1 MGSPATTVD
10 GPVTTISAG
19 TAGATAEWV
28 DPLLLPGLA
37 SGVAADTVALFVSV
51 LPAVPGW
58 IPTRRTIVA
67 LAPAPNSPRWHIRTA
82 LQLHLPCDGEADT
95 KVSPAGNGSRTTT
108 PSASDGPA
116 LLTVKVYVALF
127 PASAVGGP
135 CLTRLRSAESST
147 AVVTLAVLLS
157 GLGSPV
163 ADVTLAVLV
172 NPVATRDG
180 STATMSF
187 TVTLPPLAMEPRAQL
202 TVVPM

>member
-1 MGSPATTVD
+1 M
-10 GPVTTISAG
+10 
-19 TAGATAEWV
+19 
-28 DPLLLPGLA
+28 
-37 SGVAADTVALFVSV
+37 
-51 LPAVPGW
+51 
-58 IPTRRTIVA
+58 
-67 LAPAPNSPRWHIRTA
+67 
-82 LQLHLPCDGEADT
+82 
-95 KVSPAGNGSRTTT
+95 
-108 PSASDGPA
+108 
-116 LLTVKVYVALF
+116 ALF

-187 TVTLPPLAMEPRAQL
+187 TVTLPPLATEPRAQL
-202 TVVPM
+202 TVVPMMHVPADVVADFGVTPTGSGSLRVTFCAVDGPALATTSV